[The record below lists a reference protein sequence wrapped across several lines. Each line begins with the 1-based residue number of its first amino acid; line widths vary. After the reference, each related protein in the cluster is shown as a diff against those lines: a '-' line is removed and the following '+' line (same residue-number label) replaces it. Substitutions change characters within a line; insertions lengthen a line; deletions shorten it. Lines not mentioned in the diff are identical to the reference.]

1 MLLENRKEMKRKFV
15 DIRKIACY
23 DNLYN
28 DWLSC
33 SHGDG
38 KDRRRDIIKYGKGLK
53 ANLLRL
59 HKELLSGTWVP
70 DRGRT
75 FTILTEGKWRQI
87 HTVGVDDRI
96 VHQAIVREFNL
107 QQKFINRTFGS
118 IKGRGT
124 LRANKQVRRDI
135 RRSGYG
141 YAIKMDVHKYY
152 PSVLKSKL
160 IELLRLKYKGEK
172 ALKLAESVIN
182 SYNPDKDRG
191 ISIGALTSQN
201 FGNFYLTSFDYFVL
215 QDLKVKYYSR
225 YVDDMIILCRDKAQA
240 SVWIPK
246 LKKKAAELGLTFG
259 KLDLF
264 PIGKRRIDFCGYAV
278 NRDSVKVRKGTIK
291 RFSQKLNSLQKR
303 PRNPIYERSC
313 LSSYLGILKYA
324 DSYRITNILKQKY
337 NEVFRR
343 IDRYATRSG
352 RSEIRTTCA

>member
-1 MLLENRKEMKRKFV
+1 MKRKFV
-15 DIRKIACY
+15 DIRKIADY
-23 DNLYN
+23 NNLYN
-28 DWLSC
+28 DWISC
-33 SHGDG
+33 SHGNG
-38 KDRRRDIIKYGKGLK
+38 KNRRQDIIKYDNNLQT
-53 ANLLRL
+53 NLLRL
-59 HKELLSGTWVP
+59 QKQLLSGSWKP
-70 DRGRT
+70 DKGRT
-75 FTILTEGKWRQI
+75 FTILTEGKWREI

-107 QQKFINRTFGS
+107 QQRFINRTFGS

-135 RRSGYG
+135 RKSGYG
-141 YAIKMDVHKYY
+141 YAIKMDIHKYY

-172 ALKLAESVIN
+172 ALQLVESVID
-182 SYNPDKDRG
+182 SYNPDEERG

-201 FGNFYLTSFDYFVL
+201 FGNFYLTPFDYFVL
-215 QDLKVKYYSR
+215 QDLNVRYYSR

-246 LKKKAAELGLTFG
+246 LKQKAAELGLTFG

-264 PIGKRRIDFCGYAV
+264 PIDKRRIDFCGYAV
-278 NRDSVKVRKGTIK
+278 NKYSIRVRKGTIK
-291 RFSQKLNSLQKR
+291 RFSKKLNSLQNR

-313 LSSYLGILKYA
+313 ISSYLGILKYA

-343 IDRYATRSG
+343 IDRYATRS
-352 RSEIRTTCA
+352 